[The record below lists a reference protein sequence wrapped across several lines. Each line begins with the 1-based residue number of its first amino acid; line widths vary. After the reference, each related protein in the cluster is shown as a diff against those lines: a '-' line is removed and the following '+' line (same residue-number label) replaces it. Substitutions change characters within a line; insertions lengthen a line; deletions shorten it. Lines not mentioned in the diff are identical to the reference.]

1 MKGRIIGID
10 VARAMAIIGMIFVNF
25 KVVFG
30 SQGPI
35 WLNSFFD
42 IFDGKASATFVVLAG
57 LSIALS
63 FKSIIN
69 DDYTN
74 KIRIFK
80 RAIFLLII
88 GILYM
93 DIWPADILHF
103 YGIYMLITLMFIQSS
118 QRIIIVLASIFILSY
133 PVILLFFDYE
143 TGWNFEN
150 LEYYGLWTVDGF
162 LRNLFINGFH
172 PVFPWTAFMLFGYW
186 LGRMNL
192 NDTQL
197 VERVFKF
204 SLLSFV
210 LINIISFSI
219 ILLLS
224 YESYDQLEE
233 FSVLFD
239 TSPMPP
245 LPIYMLNGLSF
256 AFTIISGCIILSKKY
271 KDNLIVNYLA
281 SAGKLS
287 LSIYVAH
294 VIVGMG
300 FFEIILP
307 KKIGNFSITFSILY
321 SIIFSLLCVL
331 FANYWIKLK
340 KLGPLEYLMR
350 KITG

>member
-1 MKGRIIGID
+1 M
-10 VARAMAIIGMIFVNF
+10 
-25 KVVFG
+25 
-30 SQGPI
+30 
-35 WLNSFFD
+35 
-42 IFDGKASATFVVLAG
+42 
-57 LSIALS
+57 
-63 FKSIIN
+63 
-69 DDYTN
+69 
-74 KIRIFK
+74 
-80 RAIFLLII
+80 
-88 GILYM
+88 
-93 DIWPADILHF
+93 
-103 YGIYMLITLMFIQSS
+103 
-118 QRIIIVLASIFILSY
+118 
-133 PVILLFFDYE
+133 
-143 TGWNFEN
+143 
-150 LEYYGLWTVDGF
+150 
-162 LRNLFINGFH
+162 
-172 PVFPWTAFMLFGYW
+172 
-186 LGRMNL
+186 
-192 NDTQL
+192 
-197 VERVFKF
+197 
-204 SLLSFV
+204 
-210 LINIISFSI
+210 
-219 ILLLS
+219 
-224 YESYDQLEE
+224 

-271 KDNLIVNYLA
+271 KNNLIVNYLA